1 MRFFLKRHLTYDK
14 YYGLFN
20 WEFYE
25 TNRSYTVGTE
35 TSEGFIVIKNYNKV
49 KWDRCVKSYFEV
61 EKHISKSKL
70 KKQLEILIGG
80 TMFMQAIKQM
90 KNDSIN
96 TLSLK
101 IKLDNETEELLN
113 KVGII
118 VRYD

>member
-80 TMFMQAIKQM
+80 TMFMQA
-90 KNDSIN
+90 
-96 TLSLK
+96 LYLK
-101 IKLDNETEELLN
+101 EPEKEALLKELEDYKLKFENLIGLVD
-113 KVGII
+113 
-118 VRYD
+118 